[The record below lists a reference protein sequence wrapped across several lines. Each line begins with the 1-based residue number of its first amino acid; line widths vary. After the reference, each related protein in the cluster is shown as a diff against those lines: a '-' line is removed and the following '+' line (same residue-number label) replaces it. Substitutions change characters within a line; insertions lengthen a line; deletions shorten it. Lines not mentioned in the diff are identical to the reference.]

1 MMQYIFGGCKLRFSL
16 RRAKMGSFPSRGEF
30 VATIKDVAARA
41 GVALGTASRVLT
53 GSSQTSAD
61 SRSRVLAAAAE
72 LNYIAHGPARSL
84 RRAKTDVLGLLV
96 SDIRNPFFSELAHA
110 AEQEAGRLGYTVLLA
125 NANEDQAQVD
135 AYLRIFAAQRI
146 DGLLLSPQ
154 GGLSPQLAAL
164 RASGLPL
171 VLMNRTVDG
180 LDAPMYGTDN
190 AGGVRSV
197 LAWLQRHGHHD
208 VAFVGGPSTIS
219 TGAERL
225 AAYRA
230 GRAAHGIST
239 DDALID
245 SGDFLVDGA
254 AEAMLRI
261 LDRGL
266 HPTAVFGANGPTTF
280 GVVRALRERLGA
292 EAAARITIV
301 SFDDLDWFEFA
312 SPAISAVRNDA
323 ATIGRLGVAGLV
335 DLIEGREAASQRVS
349 TEFIDRSGGETPAR

>member
-1 MMQYIFGGCKLRFSL
+1 
-16 RRAKMGSFPSRGEF
+16 

-84 RRAKTDVLGLLV
+84 RRAKTDVLGLVV

-125 NANEDQAQVD
+125 NANEDQDQVD
-135 AYLRIFAAQRI
+135 DYLRIFAAQRI

-154 GGLSPQLAAL
+154 GGLSPQLQAL

-171 VLMNRTVDG
+171 VLMNRTVEG
-180 LDAPMYGTDN
+180 LDAPMFGTDN
-190 AGGVRSV
+190 VGGVASV
-197 LAWLQRHGHHD
+197 LDWLQRRGHRD

-230 GRAAHGIST
+230 GREAHGITT
-239 DDALID
+239 DDAFIAA
-245 SGDFLVDGA
+245 GDFLSTGA
-254 AEAMLRI
+254 AQAVDRI
-261 LDRGL
+261 LDRGV
-266 HPTAVFGANGPTTF
+266 HPTAAVGANGPTTL
-280 GVVRALRERLGA
+280 GMVRALRKRLGA
-292 EAAARITIV
+292 EGAARIEIV

-323 ATIGRLGVAGLV
+323 TTIGRLGVAGLV
-335 DLIEGREAASQRVS
+335 DLIEGRSVESHSVA
-349 TEFIDRSGGETPAR
+349 TEFMDRSAQR